1 MTKSGKRHTFKRED
15 IINQIIKKRI
25 NDGWTNLMIM
35 DWIVDELNY
44 TKAYAYELMQDS
56 RKEIDERSIINF
68 GEDLKTDIERFEKLY
83 KDAIEQ
89 NNTNLA
95 KEILRDIGKLKGH
108 YVERQQVTH
117 QLELKTVKLIEV
129 QPSDKKLLLD

>member
-1 MTKSGKRHTFKRED
+1 MTKTGKRHTYKRED

-35 DWIVDELNY
+35 DWIVDELKY
-44 TKAYAYELMQDS
+44 TKVYAYELMGDS

-68 GEDLKTDIERFEKLY
+68 GDDLKTDIERFEKLY

-95 KEILRDIGKLKGH
+95 KDILRDIGKLKGH

-117 QLELKTVKLIEV
+117 QLELTTVKLIEI
-129 QPSDKKLLLD
+129 QSDDRKLLLD

>member
-35 DWIVDELNY
+35 DWIVDDLKY
-44 TKAYAYELMQDS
+44 TKAYAYELMADS

-129 QPSDKKLLLD
+129 QSDDRKLLLD